1 MQWKEGLRGDPIP
14 WLLEPDN
21 APVRFFALRDLL
33 ERSADAEPNDAR
45 AELTEAQAAIMDY
58 APIQA
63 SLEAQYPEGYWVK
76 PGPGYSPKYRATV
89 WQIIFLEQ
97 MGADGSDFRVRR
109 GCEYVLNH
117 VQANNGGF
125 GVSGARTDRPPPPS
139 RVIHCL
145 NGNLVR
151 ALLGLGWWGD
161 ERLTR
166 AIEWQARAITGE
178 GEVRYYRS
186 GTSGPGFACAVN
198 GGKPCGWGA
207 IKALR
212 GLARVP
218 SDQRSPLVTQAIQMG
233 VEFLLSRD
241 PARADYPSGDSR
253 VSSSWFKLGFPSG
266 YVADVL
272 QNLEVLGE
280 LGYLSDA
287 RLGRALEWLRSG
299 QDEQGRWKNRFA
311 YNGKLWADIEPQGQP
326 SKWVTLR
333 ALRVLKQARRADLGV

>member
-1 MQWKEGLRGDPIP
+1 MYWKEGLRGDPIP

-21 APVRFFALRDLL
+21 PPVRFFTLRDLL
-33 ERSADAEPNDAR
+33 ERPADADRRSAR
-45 AELTEAQAAIMDY
+45 DELTEARSAIMRY
-58 APIQA
+58 PPIQA

-109 GCEYVLNH
+109 GCAYVLNH
-117 VQANNGGF
+117 TQAESGGF
-125 GVSGARTDRPPPPS
+125 GVGGARGDGPPPPS

-178 GEVRYYRS
+178 GEVRYYKS
-186 GTSGPGFACAVN
+186 STPGPGFACAAN
-198 GGKPCGWGA
+198 GEEPCGWGA

-218 SDQRSPLVTQAIQMG
+218 VDERSPLVTQAIQMG

-241 PARADYPSGDSR
+241 PAEADYPSADGR
-253 VSSSWFKLGFPSG
+253 VNSSWFKLGFPSG

-287 RLGRALEWLRSG
+287 RLERALEWLLSE
-299 QDEQGRWKNRFA
+299 QDEQGRWKNRYA

-333 ALRVLKQARRADLGV
+333 ALRVLK